1 MPYRRMAIAITAIG
15 TLEKPQRRR
24 RSEGSGVAG
33 IRIKI
38 VKRKRREIEIER
50 GREIYNR
57 TAIVTEI
64 EQETSGETMT
74 DWAILLE

>member
-1 MPYRRMAIAITAIG
+1 
-15 TLEKPQRRR
+15 
-24 RSEGSGVAG
+24 VAG

-38 VKRKRREIEIER
+38 AKRKRREIEIER
-50 GREIYNR
+50 RRGKGIHNT